1 MERQRTK
8 GLSFL
13 GAGDGA
19 PLLLLHGIPGSA
31 HAWEAAGALLADRY
45 RVIIPDLLGFGHSDL
60 PKGDYYMEA
69 QATALRELLD
79 DLGIA
84 SLYLGG
90 HDFGGPVALS
100 LMRMFPELEIKG
112 LVLSATNVFTDT
124 HVPLPLRVAKIPI
137 LNTALFK
144 AMVGNR
150 VGLRMMYLAATKAK
164 SEASWQRFGLHL
176 TPTGVDLTRR
186 IFQRSLADL
195 KANYHAVEDMLARIA
210 VPTLILW
217 GANDPFFSASV
228 GERVQE
234 TIPRS
239 ALKVY
244 EYTGH
249 FVPEERP
256 TRVAQDI
263 LGFFGGLEPSEDT
276 QAAVRQP

>member
-1 MERQRTK
+1 MERLRHK
-8 GLSFL
+8 GLSIL
-13 GAGDGA
+13 RAGDGE

-31 HAWEAAGALLADRY
+31 HAWEAAGALMAGRY
-45 RVIIPDLLGFGHSDL
+45 RVVIPDLLGFGHSDP

-69 QATALRELLD
+69 QAAAIKEVLVGLD
-79 DLGIA
+79 IE

-90 HDFGGPVALS
+90 HDFGGPVALT
-100 LMRMFPELEIKG
+100 LMRLFPELEIKG
-112 LVLSATNVFTDT
+112 LVLSSANVFTDT

-137 LNTALFK
+137 LNTVFFK

-164 SEASWQRFGLHL
+164 SEAAWQRFGLQL

-195 KANYHAVEDMLARIA
+195 KANYHAVEDMLPRIA
-210 VPTLILW
+210 PPTLILW

-228 GERVQE
+228 GERVRE
-234 TIPRS
+234 AIPGS
-239 ALKVY
+239 TLKVY
-244 EYTGH
+244 ERTGH

-256 TRVAQDI
+256 TSVARDI
-263 LGFFGGLEPSEDT
+263 VDFFFGSL
-276 QAAVRQP
+276 